1 MKRFFT
7 VLLAALFVVGL
18 SAQTIYKVDP
28 YHSSINFK
36 VKHLG
41 VSFVTGKFEK
51 FDGMIEG
58 FDVKN
63 ARIDFSVDVNSINTG
78 VEMRDKHLR
87 SADFFDVPKFPS
99 MKFTSTSI
107 KKSGKIYKLNGNLT
121 IKDVVRPVVFDVVMN
136 GPVKGKNGGDIYGFS
151 AKTTINRFD
160 YGVAYDPELKSVGK
174 DVHITLYLEFGQQK

>member
-1 MKRFFT
+1 
-7 VLLAALFVVGL
+7 
-18 SAQTIYKVDP
+18 
-28 YHSSINFK
+28 
-36 VKHLG
+36 
-41 VSFVTGKFEK
+41 
-51 FDGMIEG
+51 MIEG
-58 FDVKN
+58 SDVKN
-63 ARIDFSVDVNSINTG
+63 ARIDFTVDVNSINTG

-99 MKFTSTSI
+99 MKFGSTSI

-160 YGVAYDPELKSVGK
+160 YGVA
-174 DVHITLYLEFGQQK
+174 

>member
-1 MKRFFT
+1 MLLPVRFF
-7 VLLAALFVVGL
+7 
-18 SAQTIYKVDP
+18 SIYNTAD
-28 YHSSINFK
+28 
-36 VKHLG
+36 LG
-41 VSFVTGKFEK
+41 C
-51 FDGMIEG
+51 
-58 FDVKN
+58 
-63 ARIDFSVDVNSINTG
+63 
-78 VEMRDKHLR
+78 LQ
-87 SADFFDVPKFPS
+87 
-99 MKFTSTSI
+99 FTSTSI